1 MAAAVIV
8 GAGVPGRRR
17 STDIGLLITAEFA
30 AGVAGTAVLAGI
42 GEAHRR
48 DEERYEEFDNV
59 EEEEPDVELEE
70 EVDKYRE
77 LTSRDFG
84 RR

>member
-1 MAAAVIV
+1 M
-8 GAGVPGRRR
+8 
-17 STDIGLLITAEFA
+17 DIARLIAEAFA
-30 AGVAGTAVLAGI
+30 AGVAGAVILTGI
-42 GEAHRR
+42 GEANRR
-48 DEERYEEFDNV
+48 DDERCEEFDNV